1 MGNKSVI
8 SKHTATCNFAAAVLV
23 LHITN
28 PIPKFD
34 ADAAQGVE

>member
-1 MGNKSVI
+1 MDNKSVI
-8 SKHTATCNFAAAVLV
+8 SKHTAAWNFAAAVLV

-34 ADAAQGVE
+34 TEQGVQ